1 MRILVVEDDEVLR
14 DGLSAGLGLHGFTVD
29 AVADWTQAREAGA
42 VGHFDAAVV
51 DIMLPDGN
59 GLSLIAAL
67 RSAQGAL
74 PVLLLTARDAVD
86 DRVRGL
92 DAGADDYLCKPFD
105 LDELAA
111 RLRALL
117 RRGGGGG
124 PQGNGAAEGDETL
137 RLDPRRLEAIRHGE
151 TVALTRREFAILRAL
166 MEHPGAILSKGQLEE
181 RLYGFNECVG
191 SNAIEVH
198 VHHLRGKLG
207 QGVIETV
214 RGVGYRL
221 GEHPS

>member
-1 MRILVVEDDEVLR
+1 MRVLVIEDDEVLR
-14 DGLSAGLGLHGFTVD
+14 DGLAAGLGIHGFTID
-29 AVADWTQAREAGA
+29 TATDCAEAREA
-42 VGHFDAAVV
+42 VTLAAHEAAIV
-51 DIMLPDGN
+51 DIVLPDGD
-59 GLSLIAAL
+59 GVSLMAAL
-67 RSAQGAL
+67 RRARPGL
-74 PVLLLTARDAVD
+74 PILLLTARDGVR
-86 DRVRGL
+86 DRVEGL

-117 RRGGGGG
+117 RRGGGRAT
-124 PQGNGAAEGDETL
+124 GADPSPAAGDGLT
-137 RLDPRRLEAIRHGE
+137 LDPRHLSAVRRGEAIP
-151 TVALTRREFAILRAL
+151 LTRREFAILRAL
-166 MEHPGAILSKGQLEE
+166 MEHPGAILSKAQLEE

-207 QGVIETV
+207 QGLIETV

-221 GEHPS
+221 GEDAR